1 MKLSTAE
8 AAAIVGAKESE
19 IREVDG
25 DLVTTTDGTTVRVG
39 TTPAGTPG
47 AVSIINPAPGYAGP
61 LEVEIA
67 EVEVV
72 LAKPKP
78 GGRRPRS
85 ADEEAEA

>member
-1 MKLSTAE
+1 MKLSITE

-39 TTPAGTPG
+39 TSDSG
-47 AVSIINPAPGYAGP
+47 AIGPVSIINPSPGYAGS
-61 LEVEIA
+61 LAVELV

-72 LAKPKP
+72 LAKPK
-78 GGRRPRS
+78 GRRAK
-85 ADEEAEA
+85 ADDSTEEVDA